1 MVQWVKNPTTEAQV
15 QSLDQWVKGS
25 SISTTLAE
33 VTVAAWVQSLAQE
46 LPYAKVQP
54 FKKRGGRSHHG
65 SAFMNLTSIHEDTG
79 SIPGFAQ
86 WVKDPTLPLA
96 VVWVED

>member
-54 FKKRGGRSHHG
+54 FKKKRRGRG
-65 SAFMNLTSIHEDTG
+65 
-79 SIPGFAQ
+79 IPSWLSFYEP
-86 WVKDPTLPLA
+86 D
-96 VVWVED
+96 